1 MSGVRFRL
9 RTEFR
14 DVIPDKC
21 SSERHRNFV
30 RLPAGVLPR
39 LYLSDQMPVPDLA
52 ASQDAPMRPWRVL
65 LEHINLM
72 TLRACSSCYPRD
84 GIAAAHK
91 EPLHRI

>member
-39 LYLSDQMPVPDLA
+39 LYLSDQM
-52 ASQDAPMRPWRVL
+52 RPWRVL